1 MGGDLHITSGDASGN
16 CLVQSGLSG
25 DVVVWRD
32 ILYDGLRRAGW
43 PNDDIL
49 QARAQFLD
57 AGTDGAIGLKPIFNA
72 LKKQYAALENTSA
85 YDRVIL
91 WFDSCLFD
99 QAMLVHLLARL
110 YEKRAQPVE
119 LICVDS
125 FPGIVPFNG
134 LGQLSSTQLLSLFE
148 TRRPV
153 TEPQF
158 QFAVRVDE
166 ALATRNIPT
175 ISEMAVL
182 TEVPLLRVPAA
193 LARWLQELPDATTG
207 LGRLE
212 QLALAAMRNGAVTPM
227 EIFAAVAAA
236 DVVPQ
241 FWGDTTLWAKINGL
255 SERQPP
261 LVHIEGPAPRLPQW
275 ESPLDLDSF
284 RITAV

>member
-1 MGGDLHITSGDASGN
+1 MSGDLHITSGDLSGN
-16 CLVQSGLSG
+16 CLKQSGLPG
-25 DVVVWRD
+25 DVLVWRD
-32 ILYDGLRRAGW
+32 ILYEGPRCAGW

-72 LKKQYAALENTSA
+72 LKKQYDALENTAA
-85 YDRVIL
+85 YDRVVL

-99 QAMLVHLLARL
+99 QAMLVHILARL
-110 YEKRAQPVE
+110 QEKQAQQVE

-153 TEPQF
+153 SEAQF
-158 QFAVRVDE
+158 MFAAHVDD
-166 ALATRNIPT
+166 ALATRNLSVL
-175 ISEMAVL
+175 SEIANCTL
-182 TEVPLLRVPAA
+182 VPLPWIPAA
-193 LARWLQELPDATTG
+193 VARWLLELPDAMTG

-212 QLALAAMRNGAVTPM
+212 QLALAAMRSGAVTPM
-227 EIFAAVAAA
+227 EIFSAVAAA

-255 SERQPP
+255 AERQPP

-275 ESPLDLDSF
+275 NSPLDLGSF
-284 RITAV
+284 RITAI

>member
-32 ILYDGLRRAGW
+32 ILYDGPRRAGW

-148 TRRPV
+148 TRRVV
-153 TEPQF
+153 TEAQF
-158 QFAVRVDE
+158 QFATSVDE
-166 ALATRNIPT
+166 ALATRNLSAL
-175 ISEMAVL
+175 SEIAKCVL
-182 TEVPLLRVPAA
+182 VPLPWIPAA
-193 LARWLQELPDATTG
+193 VARWLQELPDAVTG

-212 QLALAAMRNGAVTPM
+212 ELALEAIRKGAMTPQA
-227 EIFAAVAAA
+227 IFSATAAA

-255 SERQPP
+255 AERRPP
-261 LVHIEGPAPRLPQW
+261 LVHIEGPALRLPQW
-275 ESPLDLDSF
+275 ESPLDLNAF